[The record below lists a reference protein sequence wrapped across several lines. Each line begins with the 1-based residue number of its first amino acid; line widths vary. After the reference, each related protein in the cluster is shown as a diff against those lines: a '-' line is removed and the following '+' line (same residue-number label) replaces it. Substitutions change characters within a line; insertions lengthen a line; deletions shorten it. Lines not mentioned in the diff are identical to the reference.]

1 MLVRRFRP
9 IYNLLIGMSKEEGAP
24 KPNVLVKRCKEEIS
38 YLLKTKY
45 ALTLADKK
53 AAKAAKDDKGDK
65 GKTEETKET
74 VKEGPKFEIKPPKG
88 TRDYY
93 PEQMAIRRQ
102 VIDTV
107 AAIFKKHGGVEL
119 DTPVFELK

>member
-1 MLVRRFRP
+1 
-9 IYNLLIGMSKEEGAP
+9 MSKEEGAA
-24 KPNVLVKRCKEEIS
+24 KPNVLVKRAKEEIS

-53 AAKAAKDDKGDK
+53 AAKEEKKEKGEKGEKAKEGPKEGPKEAA
-65 GKTEETKET
+65 
-74 VKEGPKFEIKPPKG
+74 KEGPKFEIKPPKG

-107 AAIFKKHGGVEL
+107 AAIFKKHGGV
-119 DTPVFELK
+119 